1 MAKTTGV
8 ISGNRL
14 LVFSADE
21 VIACTTGAT
30 FNGTNEEI
38 DTTCKDND
46 GASTST
52 PGAQTW
58 SIDVTGNAKYD
69 AAYGLEEL
77 QQLFINKNTVTV
89 RFGTENADDSYLE
102 GQAYV
107 SSLSIDAPLNA
118 PATWSIT
125 FSPRGPIRLFNS

>member
-8 ISGNRL
+8 VSGNRI
-14 LVFSADE
+14 LVFSEDE
-21 VIACTTGAT
+21 VIACSTGAT

-38 DTTCKDND
+38 ETSCKDND
-46 GASTST
+46 GAITST
-52 PGAQTW
+52 PGAQNW

-77 QQLFINKNTVTV
+77 QIIWINKTTVTV
-89 RFGTENADDSYLE
+89 RFGTENTDDSYLE
-102 GQAYV
+102 GEAYI
-107 SSLSIDAPLNA
+107 SSFSIDAPLNA
-118 PATWSIT
+118 TATWSVT